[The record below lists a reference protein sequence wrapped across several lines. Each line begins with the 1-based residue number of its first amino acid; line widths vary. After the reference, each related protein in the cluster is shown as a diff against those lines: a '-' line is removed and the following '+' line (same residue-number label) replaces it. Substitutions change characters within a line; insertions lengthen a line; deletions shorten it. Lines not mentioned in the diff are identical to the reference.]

1 MRFCDAAN
9 LTQMVKNAATLLFN
23 ETFYK
28 IRYDFV
34 NLKEK
39 NEGDNAKRSE
49 ISGRGKHDGGA
60 KKRGSGRR
68 KRRDL

>member
-1 MRFCDAAN
+1 
-9 LTQMVKNAATLLFN
+9 MVINAATLLFN
-23 ETFYK
+23 EAFYK

-49 ISGRGKHDGGA
+49 IPGRGKHDGGA
-60 KKRGSGRR
+60 KKLGFGR
-68 KRRDL
+68 

>member
-1 MRFCDAAN
+1 
-9 LTQMVKNAATLLFN
+9 MVINAATLLFN

-39 NEGDNAKRSE
+39 NEGDNAKWSE
-49 ISGRGKHDGGA
+49 ISGRGKHDG
-60 KKRGSGRR
+60 
-68 KRRDL
+68 